1 MSLVRK
7 ALAHPGLAAAVHVVM
22 LAVLLGSAPAAAAN
36 TPSLTTSS
44 TTSLTT
50 SSSTWE
56 ECATPMRT
64 LFCRTVSP
72 TTPPPTQR
80 STDPRT
86 VSKVVCNTATLN
98 VRITPGTTYPP
109 IATLTAGSVVFGT
122 ISNGWMA
129 LARPY
134 AGRFVSATYLCTRP
148 TPSSPLAPGMTYAPG
163 TVVNP
168 AEHQQ
173 VLVAKQTG
181 GTTGSY
187 HGTWAR
193 WEWNGSSWDQV
204 GDTTTD
210 VRFGKNGVLD
220 GTVRVMG
227 SLTTPAGTY
236 ALPMA
241 FGEGNPGTRAEYR
254 TITDCSWWM
263 GTSGI
268 PLGVFNRWYE
278 ACGTTFSDA
287 EDLSYYRD
295 KGYYRQA
302 VVIAHNYYPPQ
313 ITSGPGSSSAI
324 FLHYTPAGGYTAGC
338 VGLTNFTELV
348 NTVRWLDPTKSP
360 VIVIG

>member
-44 TTSLTT
+44 TTL
-50 SSSTWE
+50 SSAWE

-109 IATLTAGSVVFGT
+109 IATLASGSVAFGT

-148 TPSSPLAPGMTYAPG
+148 TPASPLAPGMTYAPG

-173 VLVAKQTG
+173 VLVAN
-181 GTTGSY
+181 
-187 HGTWAR
+187 R
-193 WEWNGSSWDQV
+193 
-204 GDTTTD
+204 
-210 VRFGKNGVLD
+210 
-220 GTVRVMG
+220 
-227 SLTTPAGTY
+227 PAGQPGPTT
-236 ALPMA
+236 APGRA
-241 FGEGNPGTRAEYR
+241 GNGTGPRGTRSATR
-254 TITDCSWWM
+254 RP
-263 GTSGI
+263 TSGSA
-268 PLGVFNRWYE
+268 RT
-278 ACGTTFSDA
+278 ACSMA
-287 EDLSYYRD
+287 
-295 KGYYRQA
+295 
-302 VVIAHNYYPPQ
+302 PC
-313 ITSGPGSSSAI
+313 GSWA
-324 FLHYTPAGGYTAGC
+324 P
-338 VGLTNFTELV
+338 
-348 NTVRWLDPTKSP
+348 
-360 VIVIG
+360 